1 MYVDI
6 VDTPKIDVGDAAAA
20 VASSIGD
27 LTGIIDRAGFDPAV
41 HAANPDGTPKLRG
54 DGSFAKKR
62 GRKPGAGSVNSP
74 VQPGAGIIA
83 QTPDSR
89 GTITNEE
96 AARQVC
102 NAMVGVAV
110 AVIGPEWAPVDKAE
124 AKGLETAFKNY
135 FDAKGQ
141 INLPPEIGLALAVGA
156 YGLSRMGHE
165 STQTFVA
172 RSIRKVKDMGLW
184 AWRKMGG

>member
-1 MYVDI
+1 MDADI
-6 VDTPKIDVGDAAAA
+6 VDTPKIELGDAAAA

-41 HAANPDGTPKLRG
+41 HAVNTDGTPKLRG
-54 DGSFAKKR
+54 DGTFAKKR
-62 GRKPGAGSVNSP
+62 GRKSGQSVNSP
-74 VQPGAGIIA
+74 LQPGAGIIA

-89 GTITNEE
+89 GTISNDE

-141 INLPPEIGLALAVGA
+141 INLPPEVGLALAVGA

-165 STQTFVA
+165 STQTFIA
-172 RSIRKVKDMGLW
+172 RSLRKVKDAGLW
-184 AWRKMGG
+184 VWRKIGG